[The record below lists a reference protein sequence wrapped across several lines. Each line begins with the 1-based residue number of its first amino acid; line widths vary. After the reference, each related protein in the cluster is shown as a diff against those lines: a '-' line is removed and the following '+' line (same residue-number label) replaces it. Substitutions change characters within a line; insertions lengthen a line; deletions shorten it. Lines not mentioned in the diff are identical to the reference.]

1 MSLYENTEIAFQL
14 NGLRSFIESGFPST
28 FYDMKQLPKREQEV
42 EDSKE
47 LHIDQA
53 PSPLEPKGETNDW
66 WPSDVEVADTENNF
80 IRLEKWVL
88 TNTTP
93 KQRMIRDKIEG
104 RVKNAI
110 EGLELGILSEGLFLG
125 VKTVRKTQLK

>member
-1 MSLYENTEIAFQL
+1 M
-14 NGLRSFIESGFPST
+14 
-28 FYDMKQLPKREQEV
+28 
-42 EDSKE
+42 
-47 LHIDQA
+47 
-53 PSPLEPKGETNDW
+53 
-66 WPSDVEVADTENNF
+66 ADTENNF

-125 VKTVRKTQLK
+125 VKTVRKTQLN